1 MSENINVALLGLG
14 RIGQQF
20 TASLTKHIDE
30 GSKPIKIV
38 AVAERDPDSAAAK
51 QIASTGVPIYTDA
64 LEIVALGDKVDI
76 IFDLTGVPSVRQAM
90 RDKLQDMENFHTVIV
105 PEVFARLMWS
115 FLEDGE
121 MLNAPVRSGY

>member
-1 MSENINVALLGLG
+1 MSDSIKVALLGLG

-20 TASLTKHIDE
+20 TTSLSKHIDD
-30 GSKPIKIV
+30 GKKPIEIV
-38 AVAERDPDSAAAK
+38 AIAEKDSGSSAAKAFSDK
-51 QIASTGVPIYTDA
+51 GVPVYSDA
-64 LEIVALGDKVDI
+64 LEIVGMGEKVDI

-121 MLNAPVRSGY
+121 MVDAPVRSGY